1 MAVITISREFASGA
15 RKLGRMLAK
24 KLDYQYVD
32 KSLFQKIAEDL
43 KVSERTLES
52 FEKSREYRISNTF
65 SKAFSQSYI
74 ERIVGFDKSVVEE
87 QEYQNSLRNLILETA
102 REDNVVI
109 VGRAGC
115 FFLKDMKN
123 CYHFRLIASMEWRIK
138 YAVEHLNIPAKKAK
152 EILERRD
159 INQHW
164 FLRSICGKGFNDPLL
179 FHCILNMSR
188 VPAEK
193 LVQIMLS
200 IANLKPKKGAY

>member
-1 MAVITISREFASGA
+1 MAVITISRDFASGA
-15 RKLGRMLAK
+15 RRLGRMLAK

-52 FEKSREYRISNTF
+52 FEKSREYRISNKF

-123 CYHFRLIASMEWRIK
+123 CYHFRLIASMDWRKK
-138 YAVEHLNIPAKKAK
+138 YAVKHLNIPAKKAQ

-164 FLRSICGKGFNDPLL
+164 FLRSICGKGFDDPLL
-179 FHCILNMSR
+179 FHAILNMSR
-188 VPAEK
+188 MPTEK
-193 LVQIMLS
+193 LIEIILS
-200 IANLKPKKGAY
+200 VANLTPNVA

>member
-1 MAVITISREFASGA
+1 MAAITISRDFASGA
-15 RKLGRMLAK
+15 RRLGRMLAK

-52 FEKSREYRISNTF
+52 FEKSREYRISNRF
-65 SKAFSQSYI
+65 SRAFSQSYI

-123 CYHFRLIASMEWRIK
+123 CYHFRLIASMDWRKK
-138 YAVEHLNIPAKKAK
+138 YAAKHLNLPPKRAQK
-152 EILERRD
+152 ILERRD

-164 FLRSICGKGFNDPLL
+164 FLRSICGKGFDDPLL
-179 FHCILNMSR
+179 FHAILNMSR
-188 VPAEK
+188 VPTEK
-193 LVQIMLS
+193 LIEIMLS
-200 IANLKPKKGAY
+200 VANIKPKGA